1 MPPSPDRPR
10 AMPTERI
17 AEELVRI
24 LAERPEVAVVL
35 AEILGPPLA
44 LREPPPPPDPDE
56 AQSR

>member
-1 MPPSPDRPR
+1 M
-10 AMPTERI
+10 TKERI
-17 AEELVRI
+17 AEELARI

-44 LREPPPPPDPDE
+44 LREMPPPPDPDE